1 MENNKAFD
9 IYQQIK
15 KDILERY
22 YNPGERLNE
31 KELCEKYQSS
41 RTPVREALNSLR
53 SELIVDYIP
62 AYGHFVSKF
71 DGNRIEKIYE
81 VIEALES
88 MEVKLIALNNKK
100 EKRDFPELE
109 KAIADMQKA
118 VDEENWDEWIIADK
132 NFHEVL
138 RSYCENEYLVSE
150 LETYSG
156 PVERN
161 RYLVTKSFSDKKRST
176 EDHAKVVNAILNGDD
191 EEATLATHNH
201 YKWMVK
207 ESIKII
213 DQFKL
218 F

>member
-1 MENNKAFD
+1 METNKSYD

-15 KDILERY
+15 KDILERN

-31 KELCEKYQSS
+31 KDLCDKYQTS
-41 RTPVREALNSLR
+41 RTPVREALNTLR

-71 DGNRIEKIYE
+71 DGKRIEKIYE

-88 MEVKLIALNNKK
+88 MEVKLIALSSKKNKQ
-100 EKRDFPELE
+100 DFPKLTQ
-109 KAIADMQKA
+109 AIDEMQKA
-118 VDEENWDEWIIADK
+118 VEEENWDAWVIADQ
-132 NFHEVL
+132 NFHEGL
-138 RSYCENEYLVSE
+138 RFYCENEYLVSE

-161 RYLVTKSFSDKKRST
+161 RILISKSFSDKKRST
-176 EDHAKVVNAILNGDD
+176 DDHANVLRAILNGDD
-191 EEATLATHNH
+191 EGASLLTHNH

-207 ESIKII
+207 EQIRIV
-213 DQFKL
+213 DLYKL